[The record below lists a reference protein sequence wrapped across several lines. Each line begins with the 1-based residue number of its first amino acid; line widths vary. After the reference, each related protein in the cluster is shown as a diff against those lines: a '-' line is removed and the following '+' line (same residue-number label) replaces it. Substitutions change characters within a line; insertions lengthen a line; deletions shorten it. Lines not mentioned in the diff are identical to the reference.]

1 MSETPNKPIVI
12 DPLPPDVKQARRLGR
27 RLRKALYLPGFGI
40 AYLDHLIGQYK
51 QSGKSLP
58 IADGIVHRRNSNP
71 EEISWGDL
79 YSLER
84 ILVASLTEEEVKR
97 SLWATRFRLKQIAG
111 VEAFRAYEQSGAP
124 AADAGVEQLR
134 ADLQRILELL
144 HWYYSLLPLRNALRI
159 DYIVNCIF
167 WIIGY
172 TVTLG
177 LLFTASQYWHWD
189 PCVGLFASVVYFGT
203 IGGYVSSL
211 RRLQDLQFGKG
222 DPIVGIYGLK
232 SAAYFMWLSPMLGAI
247 FAVILVLLFV
257 GGVLTGSVFPAFQT
271 PESVNG
277 LSEFVK
283 GLSFVKP
290 NDYALLLLWSF
301 VAGFAERFVPD
312 NLDKMIAGQKRD
324 ESRDGQ

>member
-1 MSETPNKPIVI
+1 MSGTTNQPIVI
-12 DPLPPDVKQARRLGR
+12 DPLPPDVNHVRRLR
-27 RLRKALYLPGFGI
+27 RGLRKALYLPGFGL

-51 QSGKSLP
+51 QSGKSLS
-58 IADGIVHRRNSNP
+58 IADEIVHRRQSGSEN
-71 EEISWGDL
+71 ISWGDL

-111 VEAFRAYEQSGAP
+111 DDAFHAYEESSAP
-124 AADAGVEQLR
+124 AADASVEQLR

-177 LLFTASQYWHWD
+177 LLFAASQYWHWD
-189 PCVGLFASVVYFGT
+189 PSVGLFASVIYFG
-203 IGGYVSSL
+203 IVGGYVSSL

-232 SAAYFMWLSPMLGAI
+232 SASYFMWLSPMLGAI
-247 FAVILVLLFV
+247 FAAILVLSFA
-257 GGVLTGSVFPAFQT
+257 GGVLKGSIFPEFQT
-271 PESVNG
+271 PESVHN

-283 GLSFVKP
+283 GLSLKP
-290 NDYALLLLWSF
+290 NGYALLLLWSF

-312 NLDKMIAGQKRD
+312 NLDKMIAGQKHD